1 MKLKVKSTAHNIKAF
16 ILVAEWIDKSEK
28 DPEKKKKKF
37 LKEVKANDQFEVPDE
52 LGHRLMSKYEDNL
65 DVINYGKKE
74 VTEEAGVL
82 DEKIG
87 EVPENKMAKPKET
100 K

>member
-1 MKLKVKSTAHNIKAF
+1 MKLKVKATSHNIKAF
-16 ILVAEWIDKSEK
+16 ILVTEWVDKSEK
-28 DPEKKKKKF
+28 DAEKKKKKF

-65 DVINYGKKE
+65 EVISYGKSSPDDL
-74 VTEEAGVL
+74 VS
-82 DEKIG
+82 
-87 EVPENKMAKPKET
+87 ENKMATPKET